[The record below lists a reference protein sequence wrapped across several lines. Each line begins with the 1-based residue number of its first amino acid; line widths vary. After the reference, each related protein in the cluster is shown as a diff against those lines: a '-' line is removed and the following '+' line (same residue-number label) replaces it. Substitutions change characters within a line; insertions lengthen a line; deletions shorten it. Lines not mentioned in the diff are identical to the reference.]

1 MRQRAIAEDEKLAKR
16 QSILDAAMRLYLEN
30 SRELPSVSRIAETS
44 GLAKGTVYLYFR
56 TKEEIFL
63 ALLDDKFHALLQQ
76 IRALFDQPQS
86 STGALIDAFL
96 TTYVEFL
103 QTEPAFLRLAAMA
116 NSVIEQ
122 NLDANIALDFKS
134 RLIDKLLEI
143 GAQLELR
150 APQLNRGEGSSVL
163 LRVYGLTIGLWQM
176 LDWPDN
182 VKPLLDQHDKF
193 KLLRPDFF
201 AELPVALGQY
211 LGGALLTR

>member
-16 QSILDAAMRLYLEN
+16 QSILDAALALYLEN
-30 SRELPSVSRIAETS
+30 SRELPSVSRIAEAS

-63 ALLDDKFHALLQQ
+63 ALLDDKFHLLLQGV
-76 IRALFDQPQS
+76 RSLFDQPQS

-96 TTYVEFL
+96 ETYVAFL
-103 QTEPAFLRLAAMA
+103 QAEPAFLRLAAMA

-143 GAQLELR
+143 GGLLELR

-182 VKPLLDQHDKF
+182 VKPLLEQNDKF

-201 AELPVALGQY
+201 AELPIALGQY

>member
-16 QSILDAAMRLYLEN
+16 QSILDAAQKLYLQN
-30 SRELPSVSRIAETS
+30 SRELPSVSRIAEAS

-63 ALLDDKFHALLQQ
+63 ALLDEQFHSLLQS
-76 IRALFDQPQS
+76 IMTLFDAPQT
-86 STGALIDAFL
+86 STGALIDTFL
-96 TTYVEFL
+96 ETYVAFVRD
-103 QTEPAFLRLAAMA
+103 EPGFLRLAAMA

-122 NLDANIALDFKS
+122 NLDATIALDFKS

-143 GAQLELR
+143 GQQLEFR
-150 APQLNRGEGSSVL
+150 APQLRKGEGATVL
-163 LRVYGLTIGLWQM
+163 LRVYALTIGLWQM

-182 VKPLLDQHDKF
+182 VKPLLDQYEKF
-193 KLLRPDFF
+193 KVLRPDFF
-201 AELPVALGQY
+201 EELPVALGQY

>member
-16 QSILDAAMRLYLEN
+16 QSILDAAQKLYLQN
-30 SRELPSVSRIAETS
+30 SRELPSVSRIAEAS

-63 ALLDDKFHALLQQ
+63 ALLDEQFHSLLQS
-76 IRALFDQPQS
+76 ILTLFDAPQT
-86 STGALIDAFL
+86 STGVLIDTFLEAYVAFL
-96 TTYVEFL
+96 RD
-103 QTEPAFLRLAAMA
+103 EPGFLRLAAMA

-122 NLDANIALDFKS
+122 NLDATIALDFKS
-134 RLIDKLLEI
+134 RLIDKLVEI
-143 GAQLELR
+143 GQQLEFR
-150 APQLNRGEGSSVL
+150 APQLRKGEGASVL

-182 VKPLLDQHDKF
+182 VKPLLDQYEKF

-201 AELPVALGQY
+201 EELPIALGQY

>member
-16 QSILDAAMRLYLEN
+16 QSILDAAQQLYLQN
-30 SRELPSVSRIAETS
+30 SRELPSVSRIAEAS

-63 ALLDDKFHALLQQ
+63 ALLDEQFHVLLQQ
-76 IRALFDQPQS
+76 VLDLFDAPQT
-86 STGALIDAFL
+86 STGTLIDAFL
-96 TTYVEFL
+96 DTYIGFL
-103 QTEPAFLRLAAMA
+103 REEPSFLRLAAMT

-122 NLDANIALDFKS
+122 NLDASIALDFKS

-143 GAQLELR
+143 VAIVRNSVEKGATT
-150 APQLNRGEGSSVL
+150 L

-182 VKPLLDQHDKF
+182 VKPLLEQNEKF
-193 KLLRPDFF
+193 KVLRPDFF

>member
-16 QSILDAAMRLYLEN
+16 QSILDAAQKLYLQN
-30 SRELPSVSRIAETS
+30 SRELPSVSRIAEAS

-63 ALLDDKFHALLQQ
+63 ALLDEQFHSLLQS
-76 IRALFDQPQS
+76 ILTLFDAPQT
-86 STGALIDAFL
+86 STGVLIDTFLETYVAFL
-96 TTYVEFL
+96 RD
-103 QTEPAFLRLAAMA
+103 EPGFLRLAAMA

-122 NLDANIALDFKS
+122 NLDATIALDFKS

-143 GAQLELR
+143 GQQLEFR
-150 APQLNRGEGSSVL
+150 APQLRKGEGAAIL

-182 VKPLLDQHDKF
+182 VKPLLDQYEKF

-201 AELPVALGQY
+201 EELPIALGQY

>member
-16 QSILDAAMRLYLEN
+16 QSILDAAQQLYLQN
-30 SRELPSVSRIAETS
+30 SRELPSVSRIAEAS

-63 ALLDDKFHALLQQ
+63 ALLDEQFHVLLQ
-76 IRALFDQPQS
+76 RVLNLFDAPQT

-96 TTYVEFL
+96 DTYIGFL
-103 QTEPAFLRLAAMA
+103 REEPSFLRLAAMT

-122 NLDANIALDFKS
+122 NLDASIALDFKS

-143 GAQLELR
+143 GQQLEFR
-150 APQLNRGEGSSVL
+150 APQLHKGEGATTL

-182 VKPLLDQHDKF
+182 VKPLLEQNEKF
-193 KLLRPDFF
+193 KVLRPDFF

>member
-16 QSILDAAMRLYLEN
+16 QSILDAALSLYLEN
-30 SRELPSVSRIAETS
+30 SRELPSVSRIAEAS

-63 ALLDDKFHALLQQ
+63 ALLDEKFHALLQTVL
-76 IRALFDQPQS
+76 ALFNQPQT
-86 STGALIDAFL
+86 STGVLID
-96 TTYVEFL
+96 EFL
-103 QTEPAFLRLAAMA
+103 QSYIDFLRAEPGFLRLAAMA

-143 GAQLELR
+143 GQQLEFR
-150 APQLNRGEGSSVL
+150 APQLARGEGASVL
-163 LRVYGLTIGLWQM
+163 LRVYGMTIGLWQM

-182 VKPLLDQHDKF
+182 VKPLLDQHEKF

-201 AELPVALGQY
+201 DELPTALGQY